1 MRRAVWPSARFPF
14 GLGAAVAA
22 LVLGLCG
29 GWAWWTERL
38 LSDVRSQASRE
49 SAVAMGQ
56 MVAHLASARLGAGDS
71 TALWL
76 ELRQI
81 ASEQGLSACRV
92 LLPDGRVIADGLGP
106 QGAETELPDHW
117 EGVPA
122 APHAQQLGAGWEVQL
137 GTEVA
142 RRGPVQVVLATPGIH
157 EDAQGAL
164 TEVGGGLAVFAA
176 LGVIGAAATGR
187 SVHARMWRLAV
198 LRRAVASA
206 ARGGTAESLSLA
218 NSFGPDAAMWN
229 QIVGRLDELRR
240 QRGDALISERDT
252 ASAQSDRDGAIA
264 LDGLWLGVLLL
275 DGSGRIE
282 YCNGAAGLMLGGIR
296 DAMVGTFAHDVLPQR
311 AAELARGGAIAP
323 GSVELEVE
331 RSRQDKAL
339 LRFTA
344 RSLGREGDA
353 CTMLVVEDITQ
364 QRIAEESRNAFVT
377 QATHELRTPL
387 TNMRLY
393 LETLVEE
400 GDADPAVKSRCLNV
414 LSGAVRRL
422 ERVVSDMLSVS
433 EIEAGSLKLR
443 LDDVRPEELFEEIG
457 ADFKAVSEDKE
468 IALVFELPPK
478 FETLQADR
486 DKLVLAIHN
495 LVGNALKYTPAGG
508 EVRVRVEQELGGLAV
523 HVTDNGI
530 GIRQEECELIF
541 ERFYRAKDRRVS
553 GITGSGLGLALSRQ
567 IARLHGGDVTVQS
580 VIDRG
585 STFTLRVPSGSSEVS
600 KAA

>member
-1 MRRAVWPSARFPF
+1 
-14 GLGAAVAA
+14 
-22 LVLGLCG
+22 
-29 GWAWWTERL
+29 
-38 LSDVRSQASRE
+38 
-49 SAVAMGQ
+49 
-56 MVAHLASARLGAGDS
+56 
-71 TALWL
+71 
-76 ELRQI
+76 
-81 ASEQGLSACRV
+81 
-92 LLPDGRVIADGLGP
+92 
-106 QGAETELPDHW
+106 
-117 EGVPA
+117 
-122 APHAQQLGAGWEVQL
+122 
-137 GTEVA
+137 
-142 RRGPVQVVLATPGIH
+142 
-157 EDAQGAL
+157 
-164 TEVGGGLAVFAA
+164 
-176 LGVIGAAATGR
+176 
-187 SVHARMWRLAV
+187 
-198 LRRAVASA
+198 
-206 ARGGTAESLSLA
+206 
-218 NSFGPDAAMWN
+218 
-229 QIVGRLDELRR
+229 
-240 QRGDALISERDT
+240 
-252 ASAQSDRDGAIA
+252 
-264 LDGLWLGVLLL
+264 
-275 DGSGRIE
+275 
-282 YCNGAAGLMLGGIR
+282 
-296 DAMVGTFAHDVLPQR
+296 
-311 AAELARGGAIAP
+311 
-323 GSVELEVE
+323 
-331 RSRQDKAL
+331 
-339 LRFTA
+339 
-344 RSLGREGDA
+344 
-353 CTMLVVEDITQ
+353 MLVVEDITQ